1 MLGSVGVARSSYY
14 RWRKGQGEK
23 TEPRQSSYQITE
35 DERRLI
41 EEVKEAHP
49 EYRHRRIQGVLQ
61 SKGVYLS
68 ASAIYRRISGKMSHW
83 LFKEDFLTTNNPW
96 SSRNQASSLDAMAVA
111 DPRSAVF

>member
-1 MLGSVGVARSSYY
+1 LKEQGRLMGNQKQAVMDLVERHREEGRRISEVLGSVGVARSSYY

-23 TEPRQSSYQITE
+23 MEQRQSSYQITE

-61 SKGVYLS
+61 SKGGC
-68 ASAIYRRISGKMSHW
+68 ICR
-83 LFKEDFLTTNNPW
+83 
-96 SSRNQASSLDAMAVA
+96 
-111 DPRSAVF
+111 PR

>member
-1 MLGSVGVARSSYY
+1 MGNQKQAVMDLVERHRDEGRRISEVLESVGVARSSYY

-23 TEPRQSSYQITE
+23 TERWQSSYQITE

-68 ASAIYRRISGKMSHW
+68 GSAI
-83 LFKEDFLTTNNPW
+83 
-96 SSRNQASSLDAMAVA
+96 
-111 DPRSAVF
+111 